1 MWGKQKLPGAS
12 SFQGWQHDLISQGE
26 SSECPECEPLPAM
39 HAEASGWASALVE
52 WIQGELSRHQQYPQN
67 SSVFPNH

>member
-26 SSECPECEPLPAM
+26 SSEGPECEPLPAM
-39 HAEASGWASALVE
+39 HAEASG
-52 WIQGELSRHQQYPQN
+52 
-67 SSVFPNH
+67 